1 MQKYIDSGNDLN
13 SLDENGMTPL
23 HFASDRGSVDIINL
37 LLDNG
42 AKLDSVND
50 EGQTSLMYAIICEH
64 IEIVK
69 LLLEKNANLKIIA
82 KDGSTAISLGK
93 ESIEEIA
100 LLFDNIEL

>member
-1 MQKYIDSGNDLN
+1 LQKYIDSGTDLN

-23 HFASDRGSVDIINL
+23 HFASDRGAIDIINL

-42 AKLDSVND
+42 AQIDSVND

-69 LLLEKNANLKIIA
+69 LLLEKNANLKIIST
-82 KDGSTAISLGK
+82 DGSTAISLGK
-93 ESIEEIA
+93 DSIEDIA
-100 LLFDNIEL
+100 LLFEEY